1 MNYLNTQFDLNDPD
15 LVAVFDEVPLWSA
28 PFGLKILEVIK
39 YRPGMTVLDIGF
51 GTGFPLLEIAMRLGA
66 AAKVYG
72 IDPWKAGQDRT
83 RKKVHLYKIG
93 NVELIDGTAES
104 IPLPDRS
111 VDLIVSNNGINNVHD
126 LSQVLSECNRIAR
139 QGAQF
144 ISSMNLDTTMI
155 EFYHVMESVLYEN
168 HMAAEVEKMK
178 GHIHA
183 KRRPLEE
190 VTALVEANN
199 FKIVQIHKDR
209 FDYRFSSGTAMLEYH
224 FIRMAFLDSWKN
236 IIPPERQDRIF
247 GLIEHSLNNLAEKK
261 GELRLSV
268 PFAVIDSEK
277 N

>member
-1 MNYLNTQFDLNDPD
+1 MNYLNSQFDLNDPD
-15 LVAVFDEVPLWSA
+15 LVAVFDEVPFWSA

-39 YRPGMTVLDIGF
+39 YRPGMTVLDIGY

-126 LSQVLSECNRIAR
+126 LSQVLSECGRIAR

-155 EFYHVMESVLYEN
+155 EFYNVMESVLFEN

-178 GHIHA
+178 EHIYA

-190 VTALVEANN
+190 VTSLVEENN
-199 FKIVQIHKDR
+199 FKIVQIHEDR
-209 FDYRFSSGTAMLEYH
+209 FEYRFISGTAMLEYH

-236 IIPPERQDRIF
+236 IIPPERQERIF
-247 GLIEHSLNNLAEKK
+247 GLIEHSLNDLAEKK

-268 PFAVIDSEK
+268 PFAVIDCEK
-277 N
+277 T

>member
-1 MNYLNTQFDLNDPD
+1 MNYLNSQFDLNDPD
-15 LVAVFDEVPLWSA
+15 LVAVFDEVPFWSA

-39 YRPGMTVLDIGF
+39 YRPGMTVLDIGY

-126 LSQVLSECNRIAR
+126 LSQVLSECSRIAR

-155 EFYHVMESVLYEN
+155 EFYHVMESVLFEN

-178 GHIHA
+178 GHIYA

-199 FKIVQIHKDR
+199 FKIVQIHEDR
-209 FDYRFSSGTAMLEYH
+209 FEYRFISGTAMLEYH

-236 IIPPERQDRIF
+236 IIPPERQERIF
-247 GLIEHSLNNLAEKK
+247 GLIEHSLNDLAEKK
-261 GELRLSV
+261 GELSLSV
-268 PFAVIDSEK
+268 PFAVIDCEK
-277 N
+277 T